1 MAGLG
6 GPPLGPPL
14 DAPGRP
20 RAEAW
25 GLVSGPSHT
34 PPLGWY
40 RLGGSQNTIA
50 RPMGPRTEPAS
61 QPFLPCQVWGGTGGV
76 GGVGVQ
82 SGWQITQAKK
92 PTGNPGEMMFYS
104 PFFEIHRLVPLQ
116 EA

>member
-34 PPLGWY
+34 PPLGWD

-82 SGWQITQAKK
+82 RGWQITQAKK